1 MLKKRSIGNIGV
13 KLRTAFHRVS
23 RRQRM
28 FLLLDGLLLGVVLA
42 FYVLFFIPRDAT
54 AMFQM
59 ANQRSERI
67 ESVTQ
72 KMSLQTEITVHS
84 SDVAGLKKLKSGTLN
99 CPIQLELQVNQGKSG
114 ENQIRKTTV
123 TLEKKTSTFRNHTY
137 WDGES
142 GLEYSLDGSRWK
154 QKKASQGQ
162 ALEIPK
168 LLNVDDS
175 ILSKST
181 FSRGDGVYEVTIPAE
196 DIGILPVESLLRQPD
211 KSRVTGGNY
220 VYCFDKHSKRLVQV
234 HSKNLMVQVPDA
246 KSVRKCSVK
255 ITFTGYNKLSIKDWQ
270 VPDKVRK
277 SVAQKENKKSNKSYT
292 LSVADLKDRE
302 QESYV
307 VGKDLPTGT
316 YITGTRSG
324 EGIITC
330 VRHKDASVGFEW
342 NCGYG
347 YYGIDNYKN
356 GKEVRLS
363 EGDRIIVSGKNL
375 SVPFR
380 KK

>member
-1 MLKKRSIGNIGV
+1 MKIRS
-13 KLRTAFHRVS
+13 AFHRMS
-23 RRQRM
+23 HRQRM

-42 FYVLFFIPRDAT
+42 FYVLFFIPRDA
-54 AMFQM
+54 AAVFQM

-72 KMSLQTEITVHS
+72 KMSLQTEITVNS
-84 SDVAGLKKLKSGTLN
+84 SDVAGLKKMESGTLN
-99 CPIQLELQVNQGKSG
+99 CPIQIELQVNQGESG
-114 ENQIRKTTV
+114 ESQVRKTTV
-123 TLEKKTSTFRNHTY
+123 TLEKKTSTVRNHTY
-137 WDGES
+137 WDTES

-154 QKKASQGQ
+154 QKKETQNK
-162 ALEIPK
+162 ALEISE
-168 LLNVDDS
+168 LLKVDDS

-196 DIGILPVESLLRQPD
+196 DIGVLPVESMLSQPD
-211 KSRVTGGNY
+211 KSSVSGGDY
-220 VYCFDKHSKRLVQV
+220 VYCFDKHSKRLVEIR
-234 HSKNLMVQVPDA
+234 SKNLMVQVPDA
-246 KSVRKCSVK
+246 KTAQKCSVK
-255 ITFTGYNKLSIKDWQ
+255 ITFTGYNKLSAKDWQ

-277 SVAQKENKKSNKSYT
+277 SAAQKENKKSNKSYT

-307 VGKDLPTGT
+307 VGKDLPAGT
-316 YITGTRSG
+316 YITGKRKG
-324 EGIITC
+324 EGIVTC
-330 VRHKDASVGFEW
+330 IRHRDASVGFEW

-347 YYGIDNYKN
+347 YYGIDNYKH
-356 GKEVRLS
+356 GKEVQLS

-375 SVPFR
+375 SIPFR